1 MLDTRCFSTE
11 GIEYPIY
18 APRAAGWR
26 GHFGRLLGP
35 VLLLLIFFAPI
46 VPIFDFT
53 EVFGSGTSYGR
64 GNMALV
70 LTYAIAVMG
79 LNLLVGWCGQI
90 GLAQAGLFGFGAYF
104 ATELCAKGVPFVIAL
119 VVLAVIAAA
128 VGIAVGFPA
137 ARLKGFYLAIA
148 TLAFGEL
155 VVKLLEL
162 DQVGGKWLDTGGGA
176 GRNVSPQ
183 LLMGMSPSLSAY
195 YWTFAVFLLV
205 VVSMA
210 ILARGRLGRTLKAV
224 KHIEIATG
232 PIGISATK
240 YKLVAFGYA
249 SAVGALA
256 GALYAQNVTFLNP
269 GAFRSS
275 LLFYFLIVL
284 IVGGTGRLWGP
295 LVGSVFFVA
304 LREQLQDALDISLLV
319 FGGALMLSVLV
330 LPGGLTSLPE
340 RVLRSRLLSD
350 LASKFSRM
358 VK

>member
-1 MLDTRCFSTE
+1 M
-11 GIEYPIY
+11 
-18 APRAAGWR
+18 
-26 GHFGRLLGP
+26 
-35 VLLLLIFFAPI
+35 
-46 VPIFDFT
+46 
-53 EVFGSGTSYGR
+53 
-64 GNMALV
+64 
-70 LTYAIAVMG
+70 
-79 LNLLVGWCGQI
+79 GWCGQI

-119 VVLAVIAAA
+119 VGSAVIAAA
-128 VGIAVGFPA
+128 LGIVVGFPA

-162 DQVGGKWLDTGGGA
+162 DQVGGQWLNTGGGA
-176 GRNVSPQ
+176 GRNVTRQ
-183 LLMGMSPSLSAY
+183 VLMGMSPSVSAY

-210 ILARGRLGRTLKAV
+210 ILTQGRLGRTLKAV

-232 PIGISATK
+232 AIGISATR

-256 GALYAQNVTFLNP
+256 GALYAQNVTFVYP

-304 LREQLQDALDISLLV
+304 LREQLQDALDVSLLI
-319 FGGALMLSVLV
+319 FGSALMLSVLV

-340 RVLRSRLLSD
+340 RVLKSRLLSD
-350 LASKFSRM
+350 LASKISRM
-358 VK
+358 FK